1 MTHYEYMQEQGQLTI
16 DDILLVHESDHKVST
31 VYDVGDTVR
40 IDLSQADDMAA
51 NYFRYYYPHI
61 VNKSGYIVDSRQL
74 ANGYLYLVNVLGELH
89 WFNEYE
95 LV

>member
-1 MTHYEYMQEQGQLTI
+1 MTHFELMELQGQLTI
-16 DDILLVHESDHKVST
+16 DDILSVQESDTTST
-31 VYDVGDTVR
+31 CFDIGDTVR

-61 VNKSGYIVDSRQL
+61 LNNSGHIVDSKHL
-74 ANGYLYLVNVLGELH
+74 ANGEKLHLVHVLGELH